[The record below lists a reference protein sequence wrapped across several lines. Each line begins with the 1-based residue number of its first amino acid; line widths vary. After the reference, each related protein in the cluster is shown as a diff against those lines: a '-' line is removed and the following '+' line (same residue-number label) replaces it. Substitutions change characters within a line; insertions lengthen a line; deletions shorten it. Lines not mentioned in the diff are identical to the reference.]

1 MRLRS
6 ESKSYTT
13 QGSKR
18 LMAVYIRVKLDVDR
32 GAAIP
37 PALREM
43 FDDGQEDDFETHDIL

>member
-18 LMAVYIRVKLDVDR
+18 LMTVYIRVKLDLDR
-32 GAAIP
+32 DAAIP
-37 PALREM
+37 LALREM
-43 FDDGQEDDFETHDIL
+43 FDDGQEDDFETHDLL